1 MHEFKINLLYN
12 EEQMFCTKIE
22 FLNFKIILPFPK
34 LDITGARLESNGILS
49 SRDIPVKIHVVTFPL
64 LLLKV
69 S

>member
-1 MHEFKINLLYN
+1 
-12 EEQMFCTKIE
+12 MFCTKIE
-22 FLNFKIILPFPK
+22 FLNFKMILPFPK

-49 SRDIPVKIHVVTFPL
+49 SRDIPVKIHVVIFPL

>member
-1 MHEFKINLLYN
+1 
-12 EEQMFCTKIE
+12 MFCTKIE
-22 FLNFKIILPFPK
+22 FLNFKIILSFSK
-34 LDITGARLESNGILS
+34 LDITGARLESNGIIF

>member
-1 MHEFKINLLYN
+1 
-12 EEQMFCTKIE
+12 MFCTKIE
-22 FLNFKIILPFPK
+22 FLNFKIILPFSK
-34 LDITGARLESNGILS
+34 LDITGARLESNGIIF